1 MNIAIV
7 GYPTYGGSGVVATEL
22 GKGLAHRGHNV
33 HFLSYALPQRLD
45 SIEANISFH
54 EVSVN
59 VYPLFQYPPYDLALA
74 SYMVNLVEHSDIDIF
89 HVHYA
94 IPHATS
100 AFLAKQILGEKGRNV
115 PIITTL
121 HGTDITIVGS
131 DPNYTPVVEFSINQ
145 SNGVTAVSEYLRDE
159 TYKRFKITNEIEVIP
174 NFVDIDRFRKSDKEH
189 FRKALCPDGEKI
201 VVHVSNFRKVKRV
214 TDVVEVF
221 SRIRDSGVD
230 AKLLLVGDGPERQN
244 VEAKCRELEV
254 CADCRFLGKQE
265 KVEEILSISDLF
277 LMPSGSETFGL
288 AALEAMSCSVPV
300 ISSNIGGLPYLNLH
314 EETGYVCEL
323 GDIEAMSNY
332 AIKLLKDE
340 KLHNRLSDNARKRAE
355 YFEQGKVVEQYEA
368 FYERI
373 REEMHAGISGS

>member
-100 AFLAKQILGEKGRNV
+100 AYLAKQILGEKGRNV

-159 TYKRFKITNEIEVIP
+159 TCKRFKITNEIEVIP

-230 AKLLLVGDGPERQN
+230 AKLLLVGDGPERHN

-254 CADCRFLGKQE
+254 CSDCRFLGKQE

-300 ISSNIGGLPYLNLH
+300 VSSNIGGLPYLNLH

-323 GDIEAMSNY
+323 GDIETMSNY

-340 KLHNRLSDNARKRAE
+340 KLHSRLSANARKRAE